1 MELHFDSAGDGSPL
15 VLLHGFGAT
24 LFTWR
29 FLVAPLAA
37 SHRVIRVDLLGFGAS
52 PKPRDVDYSI
62 RTQSE
67 LVEHFLAARGCRN
80 VTLIGHSFGAAVALF
95 TALRLKDAG
104 PIRSLVLIDSPAYRQ
119 PLPLFIRAL
128 RTPLGPA
135 LTRIVPA
142 EIQVR
147 AVLKLAYFDNAR
159 CAERI
164 RTRLRAR
171 APIARCPQYTRPDSA
186 RADAS
191 GHRNTQPRISA
202 DAFADTLSVG
212 RARRHR
218 AALDRRTTRART
230 ASCIVDSRRTRWAPA
245 T

>member
-1 MELHFDSAGDGSPL
+1 LSAASTTTCHTVELHFDSAGDGSPL

-67 LVEHFLAARGCRN
+67 LVEHLLAARGCRN

-104 PIRSLVLIDSPAYRQ
+104 PIRS
-119 PLPLFIRAL
+119 
-128 RTPLGPA
+128 
-135 LTRIVPA
+135 
-142 EIQVR
+142 
-147 AVLKLAYFDNAR
+147 
-159 CAERI
+159 
-164 RTRLRAR
+164 
-171 APIARCPQYTRPDSA
+171 
-186 RADAS
+186 
-191 GHRNTQPRISA
+191 
-202 DAFADTLSVG
+202 
-212 RARRHR
+212 
-218 AALDRRTTRART
+218 
-230 ASCIVDSRRTRWAPA
+230 
-245 T
+245 